1 MNEFIWIMTLFD
13 MASYISLHIFKII
26 NNYWM
31 PFRRSISKYVF
42 LSWDNIKH
50 CNCSKL
56 PSHHNFGQFCQVAGN
71 GVDHDV
77 SHGVGHWIS
86 IRISHGVSLTD
97 SVRGLVTVSHGV
109 NLTIN
114 HGVYHGVLDG
124 SVLTCPELLTE
135 QCNAKLSCLK
145 VPISHHSQVKVK
157 SFQGS

>member
-1 MNEFIWIMTLFD
+1 MFSSLEIILNIATVRNCPRNTILVKFVIWPVM
-13 MASYISLHIFKII
+13 
-26 NNYWM
+26 
-31 PFRRSISKYVF
+31 
-42 LSWDNIKH
+42 
-50 CNCSKL
+50 
-56 PSHHNFGQFCQVAGN
+56 
-71 GVDHDV
+71 V

-145 VPISHHSQVKVK
+145 VPISHHSQIKVK
-157 SFQGS
+157 SFHGS